1 MADDTT
7 TFDDIANIAIELTE
21 EAKKPLTEVIYKDG
35 DLIHLSPFKL
45 QITEWNPRQRTDI
58 REDEKSAMGV
68 LLGAIMR
75 FRRVLVP
82 VIIDDCGNLIEGN
95 RRVAATQWLM
105 NTGLLP
111 KDFTL
116 PCHVVKIE
124 GHPSGELFAYI
135 NRARQQING
144 SVLLE
149 IYDRNQ
155 DAVVDEKKAE
165 ANYFLTIMGGTEK
178 LREFVKAGGKAS
190 NRKAIETVA
199 TFTGLNAYTVGM
211 WLVRKGLAYRY
222 KKLLKAYEYNQKT
235 LIYLIKNNKYPK

>member
-1 MADDTT
+1 MAYDTT
-7 TFDDIANIAIELTE
+7 TFNDIAGVASELTK
-21 EAKKPLTEVIYKDG
+21 EANKPLTKVLYKDG
-35 DLIHLSPFKL
+35 DLVRISPFDL
-45 QITEWNPRQRTDI
+45 RITMWNPTQRTEI
-58 REDEKSAMGV
+58 REDENSAMGV
-68 LLGAIMR
+68 LLSAIKR

-95 RRVAATQWLM
+95 RRLAATMWLI
-105 NTGLLP
+105 NTKVLP
-111 KDFTL
+111 KDYTL

-144 SVLLE
+144 SVFLE
-149 IYDRNQ
+149 IFGKNQ

-165 ANYFLTIMGGTEK
+165 ANYFITIMGGEEK
-178 LREFVKAGGKAS
+178 LHEFIKAGGKAS
-190 NRKAIETVA
+190 HRKAIETVA

-222 KKLLKAYEYNQKT
+222 KKLLKVYECNQKT
-235 LIYLIKNNKYPK
+235 LIDLIKKNKYPR